1 MNKRQA
7 KKAFKKKYGMNPNE
21 FERYLEEKVRTIDY
35 EAIGKVLAQY
45 LDECAR
51 VVWEVIP
58 AIAQS
63 LRVSI
68 DELVK
73 TIQEHPEIVKE
84 WREKTYADDGIG
96 DCQVVQ
102 SRGEQT
108 ETDQDS
114 VRTERM
120 QQGADQGDT

>member
-35 EAIGKVLAQY
+35 EAIGKALAQY

-51 VVWEVIP
+51 VVREVIP

-84 WREKTYADDGIG
+84 WREKTYADD
-96 DCQVVQ
+96 
-102 SRGEQT
+102 
-108 ETDQDS
+108 
-114 VRTERM
+114 
-120 QQGADQGDT
+120 